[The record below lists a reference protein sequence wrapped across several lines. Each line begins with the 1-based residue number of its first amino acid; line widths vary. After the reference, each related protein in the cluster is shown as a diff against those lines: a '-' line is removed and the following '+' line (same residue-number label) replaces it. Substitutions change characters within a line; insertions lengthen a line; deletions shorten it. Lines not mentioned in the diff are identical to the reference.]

1 MYNLLNQ
8 TKAIM
13 QEFKNIILMGK
24 HKNYDLGGIV
34 QKVGNYLSAL
44 QYNIFLDSETKENTT
59 LDYPVA
65 VESEKYD
72 LVIVIGG
79 DGTMIGAAR
88 KWGILGIPLLGIN
101 QGRVGF
107 LTDISSDDVFEGIS
121 EILSGKFKR
130 EERNILNV
138 SVISN
143 GKKVVY
149 NDIAINDL
157 VCRSATGKLMEFSLF
172 LNDEFI
178 SSQHADG
185 IIVATS
191 TGSTAYSLAAGG
203 SIIHPDS
210 EVLNI
215 VPICP
220 QSLSNRPLVVS
231 IHKQIKILFSGKEGV
246 KYTADGKDSPEITTG
261 HYFLIKNNEK
271 KIQLI
276 HPSSY
281 SYFEGL
287 RKKLK
292 WC

>member
-1 MYNLLNQ
+1 M
-8 TKAIM
+8 T
-13 QEFKNIILMGK
+13 FKNIILMGK
-24 HKNYDLGGIV
+24 HKNYELGGFV
-34 QKVGNYLSAL
+34 QKVANYLSGL
-44 QYNIFLDSETKENTT
+44 QYNVFLDKATKENTP

-65 VESEKYD
+65 LENEKYD
-72 LVIVIGG
+72 LVIAMGG
-79 DGTMIGAAR
+79 DGTMMGAAR
-88 KWGILGIPLLGIN
+88 KWGIQGIPLLGIN

-107 LTDISSDDVFEGIS
+107 LTDISSNDVFERLL
-121 EILSGKFKR
+121 EILNGKYK
-130 EERNILNV
+130 EEDRNILNV
-138 SVISN
+138 CVMNNAGEVINS
-143 GKKVVY
+143 
-149 NDIAINDL
+149 DIAVNDL
-157 VCRSATGKLMEFSLF
+157 VCRSATGKLVEFTLF

-178 SSQHADG
+178 SSQYADG

-231 IHKQIKILFSGKEGV
+231 IRKEIKIFFTGKESI
-246 KYTADGKDSPEITTG
+246 KYTTDSDEHPATPTG
-261 HYFLIKNNEK
+261 NYFLIKNNDMQIK
-271 KIQLI
+271 FI
-276 HPSSY
+276 HPASY

-287 RKKLK
+287 RKKLN

>member
-1 MYNLLNQ
+1 
-8 TKAIM
+8 M
-13 QEFKNIILMGK
+13 QNFKNIILMGK
-24 HKNYDLGGIV
+24 HNNYELGGLV
-34 QKVGNYLSAL
+34 QKVANYLSAL
-44 QYNIFLDSETKENTT
+44 EYNVFLDSETKENTT
-59 LDYPVA
+59 LDYPLA
-65 VESEKYD
+65 VETDKYD
-72 LVIVIGG
+72 LVIAMGG
-79 DGTMIGAAR
+79 DGTMMGAAR
-88 KWGILGIPLLGIN
+88 KWGILGVPLLGIN

-107 LTDISSDDVFEGIS
+107 LTDISSADVFEGVS
-121 EILSGKFKR
+121 EILNGKFK
-130 EERNILNV
+130 EESRNILSV
-138 SVISN
+138 SVIGN
-143 GKKVVY
+143 GKEVVY
-149 NDIAINDL
+149 SDIAINDL
-157 VCRSATGKLMEFSLF
+157 VCRSSTGKLMEFSLF

-178 SSQHADG
+178 SSQYADG
-185 IIVATS
+185 IIVATA

-231 IHKQIKILFSGKEGV
+231 IHKEVKVLFSGKEGI
-246 KYTADGKDSPEITTG
+246 KYTADGKDSPDITNS
-261 HYFLIKNNEK
+261 HYLLIENNKK
-271 KIQLI
+271 KIKLI

>member
-1 MYNLLNQ
+1 
-8 TKAIM
+8 M

-34 QKVGNYLSAL
+34 QKVANYLSAL
-44 QYNIFLDSETKENTT
+44 QYNVFLDSDTKENTT
-59 LDYPVA
+59 LEYPVA
-65 VESEKYD
+65 NEGEKYD
-72 LVIVIGG
+72 LVIAMGG
-79 DGTMIGAAR
+79 DGTMMGAAR
-88 KWGILGIPLLGIN
+88 KWGTLGIPLLGIN

-121 EILSGKFKR
+121 EILSGKYKK
-130 EERNILNV
+130 EDRNILNV

-143 GKKVVY
+143 GKEAVTVY

-178 SSQHADG
+178 SSQYADG
-185 IIVATS
+185 IIVATA

-220 QSLSNRPLVVS
+220 QSLSNRPLVTS
-231 IHKQIKILFSGKEGV
+231 IHKEIKILFTGQGGI
-246 KYTADGKDSPEITTG
+246 KYTADGKDAPEVTTG
-261 HYFLIKNNEK
+261 HYFVIKNKEK
-271 KIQLI
+271 KIKLI